1 MKAKTEQQLTELF
14 ERYCDRCLA
23 LAVKEYLSRAD
34 HSQLRELELKIGFL
48 LEAPCQTDECQEE
61 CSLQRSKV

>member
-48 LEAPCQTDECQEE
+48 LEARQTDECQEE